1 MPQINPR
8 NYRPR
13 RALNPT
19 AVKAIMTAVTIMGG
33 LTTALLVGMAYSAV
47 IM

>member
-8 NYRPR
+8 NYRTR

-33 LTTALLVGMAYSAV
+33 IVAAALVGIAYSAV